1 MFMEGQ
7 LSVKIP
13 PASLGRFGKYLYRW
27 YTSGNSITSFGEG
40 LPKKRG
46 KKSKE
51 LKMSAEIANFLSIQ
65 AKTSERKGTENDE
78 KWQ

>member
-1 MFMEGQ
+1 MEGQ
-7 LSVKIP
+7 LSVKMRP
-13 PASLGRFGKYLYRW
+13 QSLGRFGKYLYRW
-27 YTSGNSITSFGEG
+27 YTSGNAITSFGEG

-51 LKMSAEIANFLSIQ
+51 LKMSAEIANFLRIE
-65 AKTSERKGTENDE
+65 AKAPEKKGTENDE